1 MRVLFL
7 TNLYPPHDRGGLE
20 QLCHEMTGLLRQRG
34 HTVRVL
40 TSVHGLED
48 GQQLNEPDV
57 IRQLH
62 LEADLHYYRPA
73 DFFTKRR
80 QREAANLRILRHT
93 LEEFKPECCV
103 IWGMWNLS
111 RALPQLVEQL
121 LPGRVAYYIASYWP
135 NEPDMHAQYWTL
147 PANKSLGALVKK
159 PLRTL
164 ALAQLQSEGY
174 PPRLQLK
181 RVRCVS
187 NYVRDTL
194 VNAGA
199 VPDSTGVLLVGIDPA
214 PFLRPID
221 PAGSTANA
229 PLRLVYFGSVVADKG
244 VHTAIEALIELKKCG
259 LADKVQLTIIGGGHP
274 AYEEQLR
281 AMTTEAGLT
290 DRVQFVG
297 RVPRAEV
304 PAWLNRSDVFLF
316 TSIWAEPMARSVM
329 EAMAAGLLVI
339 GSEVGGQIE
348 MMHHRQNALTYPAG
362 NAVALANE
370 IEVALNDPALRVRL
384 ARAGQ
389 DMILERF
396 TLQRMVTDFEAWLN
410 DLTV

>member
-1 MRVLFL
+1 MRFLFL
-7 TNLYPPHDRGGLE
+7 SNLYPPHDRGGFE
-20 QLCHEMTGLLRQRG
+20 QLCFEMTTLLRQRG

-40 TSVHGLED
+40 TSQYGVTD
-48 GQQLNEPDV
+48 QTPNEPDV
-57 IRQLH
+57 IRALH
-62 LEADLHYYRPA
+62 LEADMNYYRPRA
-73 DFFTKRR
+73 FFTQRR
-80 QREAANLRILRHT
+80 QQQATDLATLRRTI
-93 LEEFKPECCV
+93 EEFKPDRCV
-103 IWGMWNLS
+103 VWGMWNFS
-111 RALPQLVEQL
+111 RTLPQLIEQM

-135 NEPDMHAQYWTL
+135 NEPDLHAQYWNL
-147 PANKSLGALVKK
+147 PANKALGALIKA
-159 PLRTL
+159 PLRAL
-164 ALAQLQSEGY
+164 ALAQLKHEGY
-174 PPRLQLK
+174 PPRLQLA

-187 NYVRDTL
+187 QYVRDTL
-194 VNAGA
+194 VQAKA
-199 VPDSTGVLLVGIDPA
+199 VPESTGVLFVGIDPA

-221 PAGSTANA
+221 PAGPTVNA
-229 PLRLVYFGSVVADKG
+229 PLRLVYFGSLVADKG
-244 VHTAIEALIELKKCG
+244 VHTAIEALIELKKRG

-281 AMTTEAGLT
+281 AMTTKAGLT

-304 PAWLNRSDVFLF
+304 PAWLSRSDVFLF

-348 MMHHRQNALTYPAG
+348 MMQHEQNALTYPAG
-362 NAVALANE
+362 NAVALSNQ
-370 IEVALNDPALRVRL
+370 IEVAWNDPALRVRL

-389 DMILERF
+389 DMSLERF